1 MDDLEKAISEDEN
14 PIAATLRGI
23 YEALASVKPETTAEE
38 IGFWIAEAAFIVAK
52 EKTDTKG
59 AMKIFERVI
68 DDAYPDLPEMSFERP
83 PPDPDREKKRRLRQ
97 MQARGRK
104 ANRRKR

>member
-1 MDDLEKAISEDEN
+1 MDDLLKAISEDEN
-14 PIAATLRGI
+14 PIAAALRGI
-23 YEALASVKPETTAEE
+23 HAKLASVKPEATAEE
-38 IGFWIAEAAFIVAK
+38 ISFWIAGAAFTVAQ
-52 EKTDTKG
+52 EKIDTKG
-59 AMKIFERVI
+59 AMRVFEKVL
-68 DDAYPDLPEMSFERP
+68 DDAYPNPPETAFEEP